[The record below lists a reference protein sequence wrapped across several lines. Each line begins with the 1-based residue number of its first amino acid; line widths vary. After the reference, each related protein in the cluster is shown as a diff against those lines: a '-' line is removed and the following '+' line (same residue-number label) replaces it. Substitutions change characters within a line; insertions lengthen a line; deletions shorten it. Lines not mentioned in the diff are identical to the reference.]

1 VIDENIYGLDLNYF
15 YHDMQLND
23 EYVGF
28 SRRKQQNCDDRYK
41 LDARRNF

>member
-1 VIDENIYGLDLNYF
+1 MDLNYF

-28 SRRKQQNCDDRYK
+28 SGRKQQNCDDRYI
-41 LDARRNF
+41 LDAWWNF